1 MTIDIFI
8 ILIIILLILWV
19 SYEFKK
25 DEKLNSL
32 TEDITQS
39 IKCEAPWCDVYD
51 ITPWK
56 SQCSYE
62 GTGQCG
68 AEAEF

>member
-8 ILIIILLILWV
+8 ILIIIFLILWV

-32 TEDITQS
+32 TEDITQN

-51 ITPWK
+51 IIPWK

-68 AEAEF
+68 AETEF